1 MGPASIGGAGHRP
14 AARPAYTASV
24 PPPPHPDPDPVRDP
38 DPKPEPEPQ
47 PDPQPLLTTIPSPTP
62 SPLPAADRDPL
73 LDALRGAALLGVLA
87 VNLVAM
93 GYPESMAFSADART
107 VPGGWALSL
116 TWFLFMGKAYA
127 LLALLF
133 GHGVG
138 LQAARLE
145 ASGRAPAGLLSRRL
159 LALGAIGLAHG
170 LLGWYGDVLV
180 SYALFGFIL
189 LAFLRA
195 SPRALLTWAAGL
207 LLVGAAFFLVA
218 GGLLSAIGVLGL
230 PEEKIARAGAA
241 LGALADE
248 DTREA
253 LQAYGQG
260 PYGALFL
267 RRLRDLAGT
276 WGSSL
281 VVLPE
286 LLALFLAGLWAART
300 GALHDPAR
308 RPALRRAA
316 GLLLAAGLPLN
327 ALYAWMASRGTS
339 AGMGFAVLAMAA
351 YTLAAP
357 ALAAAA
363 ALLAMLGRETAPARA
378 LTRLLAPL
386 GRVSLSAYLLQTA
399 AFTPV
404 FYANGLALYGRVPY
418 PALLAAALAFWLL
431 EVLLAGLWLARFRTG
446 PAEWLLRRLEYGRAG
461 NGG

>member
-1 MGPASIGGAGHRP
+1 
-14 AARPAYTASV
+14 
-24 PPPPHPDPDPVRDP
+24 
-38 DPKPEPEPQ
+38 
-47 PDPQPLLTTIPSPTP
+47 
-62 SPLPAADRDPL
+62 
-73 LDALRGAALLGVLA
+73 
-87 VNLVAM
+87 
-93 GYPESMAFSADART
+93 
-107 VPGGWALSL
+107 
-116 TWFLFMGKAYA
+116 MGKAYA

-145 ASGRAPAGLLSRRL
+145 AAGRAPARLLARRL
-159 LALGAIGLAHG
+159 LALGAIGLVHG

-180 SYALFGFIL
+180 SYALFGFAL
-189 LAFLRA
+189 LLFLRA
-195 SPRALLTWAAGL
+195 SPRALLAWAAGL
-207 LLVGAAFFLVA
+207 LVVGTAFFLVA
-218 GGLLSAIGVLGL
+218 GGLLTAIGLLGL
-230 PEEKIARAGAA
+230 PEEKLARAGAA

-248 DTREA
+248 DAREA

-286 LLALFLAGLWAART
+286 LLALFLCGLWAART
-300 GALHDPAR
+300 GALGDPAR

-316 GLLLAAGLPLN
+316 LALLAAGLPLN
-327 ALYAWMASRGTS
+327 TLYAWMASRGTAS
-339 AGMGFAVLAMAA
+339 GIGLSVLSMAA

-357 ALAAAA
+357 ALAGAA
-363 ALLAMLGRETAPARA
+363 ALLAVLGREAAPVRT

-404 FYANGLALYGRVPY
+404 FYAFGLGLYGRVPY
-418 PALLAAALAFWLL
+418 PALLAAAVAFWLL
-431 EVLLAGLWLARFRTG
+431 EVLLAHLWLARFRAG
-446 PAEWLLRRLEYGRAG
+446 PAEWLLRRLEYGRPRAG
-461 NGG
+461 G